1 LDNLAEASI
10 EIKAVREMGRIGLTK
25 LKAIILKFLGNGEF
39 IDEIS
44 L

>member
-25 LKAIILKFLGNGEF
+25 LKAIISTSAGN
-39 IDEIS
+39 IPIK
-44 L
+44 